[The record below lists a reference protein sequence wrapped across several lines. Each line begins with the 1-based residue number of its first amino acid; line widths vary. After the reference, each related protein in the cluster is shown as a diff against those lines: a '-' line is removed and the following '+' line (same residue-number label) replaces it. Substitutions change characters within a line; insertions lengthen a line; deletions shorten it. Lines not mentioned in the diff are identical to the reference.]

1 MLNKFNIQLSDTIA
15 LASLF
20 LSYIS
25 YRKAQKAT
33 EPQVIIYTDQ
43 FYTETTDGEGL
54 HLKNYIIIQNYGNVS
69 ATITNITY
77 DNTNLVKEHLP
88 ILTNLKGITLAP
100 NQSIKSEFF
109 YKRIDLPIHGTVK
122 YSWEKQKK
130 THSSHF
136 LINTKVAKSIKASTK
151 RIVKGKRILF
161 PVINKQSE

>member
-33 EPQVIIYTDQ
+33 EPQVIIYTDH

-54 HLKNYIIIQNYGNVS
+54 YLKNYIIIQNYGSMS

-77 DNTNLVKEHLP
+77 NNVDLVQEHLP

-100 NQSIKSEFF
+100 NQSIKSEFS
-109 YKRIDLPIHGTVK
+109 YEDIDLPIHGTVK
-122 YSWEKQKK
+122 YSWEKHRK

-136 LINTKVAKSIKASTK
+136 LIDTKLAKSINVSTK
-151 RIVKGKRILF
+151 RIINGKKITYSA
-161 PVINKQSE
+161 INKQTE